1 VEVLIASVVGLA
13 ELGLA
18 LMVFLS
24 VLAPDRAPRGLAQIP
39 LYWRLS
45 FLLFSSV
52 IAGAVIQLA
61 GASHRI
67 H

>member
-1 VEVLIASVVGLA
+1 VEVWIASVVGLA

-18 LMVFLS
+18 LSVFLS
-24 VLAPDRAPRGLAQIP
+24 VLAPDRAPRGLAKMP

-45 FLLFSSV
+45 FLLLSSV
-52 IAGAVIQLA
+52 IAGAVIQFA